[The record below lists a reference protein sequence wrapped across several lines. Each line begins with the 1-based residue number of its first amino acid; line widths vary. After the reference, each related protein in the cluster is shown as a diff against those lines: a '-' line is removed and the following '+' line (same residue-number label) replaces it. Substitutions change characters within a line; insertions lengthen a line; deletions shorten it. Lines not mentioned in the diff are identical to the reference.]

1 MQKLKG
7 TQLQDAAVKA
17 GFDASFV
24 ALVLFPQVVAK
35 MAEQIAWTTVLG
47 QSFTADRNAV
57 FASIQKLRAQ
67 AKNVGTLK
75 STPQQAVETKKTSS
89 GEEVIVIEPTNP
101 QIVYVP
107 TYDTQVV
114 YTQAPTTI
122 VIQEDDDDADVAVA
136 AGLIGFTAGIAIGAT
151 MDNHYY
157 YGPYGWHGGGYMYND
172 AWDDYYDHRED
183 AREDY
188 LDHREDIVED
198 RNDRLEDRSE
208 QRNDRVENTQEQRT
222 DRQENRQE
230 NRPESQGQRA
240 QAQGT
245 QAQRTE
251 RSTQAQGAATQRAT
265 TQSATTAQTRTGSP
279 EARGYSTGTQSPAVQ
294 QRSSGSSDAFSG
306 YSNGQSQR
314 ASSTRG
320 QQSRGSSSRSRAAA
334 VAAAAGGAGDDAPRP
349 DRSGVHRVRWLPSS
363 RPRPGRRPVRTG
375 PSPRLKRPPRRSS
388 RSSRPGML
396 DGVAGGV
403 RAGWQGVDRLVRPR
417 GRASEPAGLF
427 HRGAR
432 AMASGG
438 RGPRSKDA
446 GHRLRG
452 VAVPRA
458 AGERRQRM
466 AVRHGGGEGRSAGAA
481 DRAQRAVGDRNRPC
495 LCERAAALRA
505 AGTRRQATG
514 GVRREVP
521 ERSREGKRPVLA
533 DRARSEA
540 ESTGGPGGRSRGGG
554 TPGGR

>member
-1 MQKLKG
+1 MTTRIIAATVVLLVACSPPSARTQTAQLPTATLDQLLAPIALYPDSLLAQMLMSASDPKKVTELDKWLKANQKLKG

-89 GEEVIVIEPTNP
+89 GEDVIVIEPTNP

-122 VIQEDDDDADVAVA
+122 VIQEDDNDADVAVA

-188 LDHREDIVED
+188 LDHREDIAEE
-198 RNDRLEDRSE
+198 RTDRLEDRGD
-208 QRNDRVENTQEQRT
+208 QRSDRLENTQEQRT

-230 NRPESQGQRA
+230 NRPESQGQRT

-251 RSTQAQGAATQRAT
+251 RSTQAQSAATQRAT
-265 TQSATTAQTRTGSP
+265 TPSATTQTRTGSP

-294 QRSSGSSDAFSG
+294 ERSGSSDAFSG

-314 ASSTRG
+314 AQSTRG
-320 QQSRGSSSRSRAAA
+320 QQSRGSSSRSR
-334 VAAAAGGAGDDAPRP
+334 
-349 DRSGVHRVRWLPSS
+349 
-363 RPRPGRRPVRTG
+363 
-375 PSPRLKRPPRRSS
+375 
-388 RSSRPGML
+388 
-396 DGVAGGV
+396 
-403 RAGWQGVDRLVRPR
+403 
-417 GRASEPAGLF
+417 
-427 HRGAR
+427 
-432 AMASGG
+432 SGG
-438 RGPRSKDA
+438 GGGGG
-446 GHRLRG
+446 GHRR
-452 VAVPRA
+452 
-458 AGERRQRM
+458 
-466 AVRHGGGEGRSAGAA
+466 
-481 DRAQRAVGDRNRPC
+481 
-495 LCERAAALRA
+495 
-505 AGTRRQATG
+505 
-514 GVRREVP
+514 
-521 ERSREGKRPVLA
+521 
-533 DRARSEA
+533 
-540 ESTGGPGGRSRGGG
+540 
-554 TPGGR
+554 